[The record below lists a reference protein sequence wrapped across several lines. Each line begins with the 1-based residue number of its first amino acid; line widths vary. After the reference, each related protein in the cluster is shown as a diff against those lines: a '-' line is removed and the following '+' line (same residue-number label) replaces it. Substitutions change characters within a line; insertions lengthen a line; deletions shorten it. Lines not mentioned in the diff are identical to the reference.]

1 MKNKTVVP
9 ANINPKYVTDD
20 SMGTVLDV
28 RSESLREVLRD
39 AIDLQRSPA
48 KARKLA
54 ARDAWVDESDPFYR
68 PFDRQANLRDTAIP
82 ELLDDRGPDPGGYK
96 AEARI
101 VVRQFGV
108 KDESE
113 IDETRPRKVYLRVR
127 GEQVEGTVEHI
138 EGGAWSCVA
147 GGKRYTAGS
156 RDESLTL
163 AVRDLNNDTKNLSD
177 QALLEVSRLAHS
189 GTVRGQENN
198 VLLAIDRFVTAK
210 TGVPLGDAYTQPRY
224 LDVVNEA
231 VNFCFL
237 AASPTFSPGNDWLE
251 YLQAYANGRPFTLAL
266 LTGAARD
273 YLKDREASA
282 RDRMIFKDEQ
292 PEEKE
297 LTAADFDAM
306 DDRALG
312 NLMKSVNREHAN
324 LSKRSLYEAAVA
336 RARNQ
341 S

>member
-1 MKNKTVVP
+1 MKNKQVVP

-20 SMGTVLDV
+20 AMGTVLDV
-28 RSESLREVLRD
+28 RSESLREVFRD
-39 AIDLQRSPA
+39 AVDLQRKNPA

-54 ARDAWVDESDPFYR
+54 AVDPFVNVNDPFYQ
-68 PFDRQANLRDTAIP
+68 PFERQANLRDTAIP
-82 ELLDDRGPDPGGYK
+82 ELLDDGPDPGGYK
-96 AEARI
+96 AEART

-147 GGKRYTAGS
+147 GGKRYTAQS
-156 RDESLTL
+156 RDEALML
-163 AVRDLNNDTKNLSD
+163 AVRDLNNDTKNVSD
-177 QALLEVSRLAHS
+177 DELLRISRLAHS
-189 GTVRGQENN
+189 ATIPEQRNN
-198 VLLAIDRFVTAK
+198 VIVAIDMYVRAK
-210 TGVPLGDAYTQPRY
+210 IGVPLADAYTQPRF
-224 LDVVNEA
+224 LNVVNEA
-231 VNFCFL
+231 TLFCFL
-237 AASPTFSPGNDWLE
+237 AASPQFTAGSDFSE
-251 YLQAYANGRPFTLAL
+251 YAEAYANGRPFSIAL
-266 LTGAARD
+266 LQGATQA
-273 YLKDREASA
+273 YLKDRETAA

-292 PEEKE
+292 PQETE
-297 LTAADFDAM
+297 LTAADFDEM
-306 DDRALG
+306 DDKALG

-336 RARNQ
+336 RPRNQ